1 MSLNSSRGFL
11 WLSFKEKASSDK
23 DLYSCGAQCRWIW
36 PCTEQP
42 QHGAV
47 GAGIPE
53 FLPGSD
59 SAQAAVYKLEFFT
72 RAMVE
77 LEQRSW
83 KRCDGIRGD
92 TGRGSTCPVLHDIFC
107 SITPRWL
114 SAVSSV
120 YTRLYGSFL
129 VPAV

>member
-1 MSLNSSRGFL
+1 M
-11 WLSFKEKASSDK
+11 
-23 DLYSCGAQCRWIW
+23 
-36 PCTEQP
+36 
-42 QHGAV
+42 

-83 KRCDGIRGD
+83 KRCDGIRDD
-92 TGRGSTCPVLHDIFC
+92 TGRGSTCPVDCI
-107 SITPRWL
+107 
-114 SAVSSV
+114 
-120 YTRLYGSFL
+120 
-129 VPAV
+129 

>member
-11 WLSFKEKASSDK
+11 WLSFKEKATSDK

-42 QHGAV
+42 QDGAV

-83 KRCDGIRGD
+83 KRCDGIRDD
-92 TGRGSTCPVLHDIFC
+92 TGRGSTCPVDCI
-107 SITPRWL
+107 
-114 SAVSSV
+114 
-120 YTRLYGSFL
+120 
-129 VPAV
+129 